1 MFSIPSM
8 LFSMPWRADT
18 VRDAAHLGVLA
29 DRLDERVPASFWP
42 AFARLHN
49 EYARSTPRP

>member
-1 MFSIPSM
+1 M

-29 DRLDERVPASFWP
+29 DRLDARVPASFWP
-42 AFARLHN
+42 AFARLRD
-49 EYARSTPRP
+49 ECARRIPRP